1 MSPDVHSRSEFA
13 CVVYPIIPDFL
24 LLNLYLPGRHHS
36 MRALRWARSVWG
48 WPTDLSWTFHLHCH
62 CLGFCFQW
70 NVAVAVGRQV
80 LHLTGDLGK
89 WWCSISIRVT
99 PASLPVAISL
109 MLVVWPFFGESR
121 RWTWCPWPCI
131 TWNIFGSQMSC
142 SYRYSM
148 IRTHVLWKS
157 YVQSVSVR
165 YLQNGCMD
173 LSTSVFVGMRFFPG
187 PGECCTQM

>member
-1 MSPDVHSRSEFA
+1 
-13 CVVYPIIPDFL
+13 
-24 LLNLYLPGRHHS
+24 
-36 MRALRWARSVWG
+36 MRGLRWARSVWG

-62 CLGFCFQW
+62 CLGFCFQR

-121 RWTWCPWPCI
+121 WTWCPWPCL

-142 SYRYSM
+142 CYRYIM

-157 YVQSVSVR
+157 CSICVCKISTKWMYGLVYICLRRHAILSRSRRVLHPDVKWQR
-165 YLQNGCMD
+165 ECLQFLKHLTVCNS
-173 LSTSVFVGMRFFPG
+173 LRF
-187 PGECCTQM
+187 